1 MNDEALLGGGARR
14 NVLLVEGSD
23 DRHVFKSLLG
33 YHHVACVFRGQPEY
47 DQIPLELI
55 EIIDREGIDR
65 LLETLE
71 VVLIASGER
80 RVGIVVDADTDLAA
94 RWQSLRNKLIEFGY
108 NTVPMNAGH
117 EGTILQQEGLPI
129 VGIWIMPD
137 NLVAGR
143 LEDFLRFLIP
153 SNDLLW
159 PMAENI
165 VEQVI
170 VTDRRFPEEHKSKAL
185 IHTWLAWQRKPGR
198 PMGIAITARYL
209 DPTAP
214 HAQQLINWLRR
225 LFELES
231 L

>member
-23 DRHVFKSLLG
+23 DGHVFKSLLG

-108 NTVPMNAGH
+108 NTVPMNPGH

-129 VGIWIMPD
+129 VGI
-137 NLVAGR
+137 
-143 LEDFLRFLIP
+143 
-153 SNDLLW
+153 
-159 PMAENI
+159 
-165 VEQVI
+165 
-170 VTDRRFPEEHKSKAL
+170 SKAL